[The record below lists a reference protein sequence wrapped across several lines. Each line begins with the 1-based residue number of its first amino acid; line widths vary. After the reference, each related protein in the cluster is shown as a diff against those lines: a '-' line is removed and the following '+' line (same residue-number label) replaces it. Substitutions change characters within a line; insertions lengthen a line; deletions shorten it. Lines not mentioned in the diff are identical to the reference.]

1 MLKLIKKRSDKIGLP
16 PGTLAHIGR
25 TQDRKVNVSVIDYDE
40 EHFEEKVVTSIDEC
54 FPFKDNPTVTWI
66 NVDGIHDPNIIKSL
80 GDHFGI
86 HPLVLEDIMNTGQ
99 RPKLEDFDTFLYVVL
114 KMLYTVG
121 EHNEIRGEQV
131 SIVLGKNFII
141 TFQEN
146 EIDVFDLIRDR
157 LRKSKGRIRKV
168 GGDYLMYAL
177 VDAIVDNY
185 FLILEKFGSQIEDM
199 EKRVMTDT
207 SRDTLQK
214 IYNMKREMVFL
225 RSSIWPLREVA
236 NQLERGE
243 SVLIQEKT
251 RTYLRDVYD
260 HTIQIIEAVEAYRE
274 MVSGLLDIFLSS
286 LSNRMNEV
294 MKTLTIFAAIF
305 IPLTFITGIYGM
317 NFEFMPELKLRW
329 GYPILLGVMLMIV
342 FSLVIYFRKKKWF

>member
-66 NVDGIHDPNIIKSL
+66 YVDGIHDPNIIKSL

-305 IPLTFITGIYGM
+305 IPLTFIAGIYGM